1 MSEQQGKP
9 GPRSE
14 RLCPP
19 PADYWGWP
27 LFGYTPAACMET
39 GRFGI
44 VGRAGHDGIDAY
56 GVDAYADELQ
66 RPTTSAQSGGPK

>member
-1 MSEQQGKP
+1 MSKQQGKP

-14 RLCPP
+14 RL
-19 PADYWGWP
+19 PAAGRLLGWP
-27 LFGYTPAACMET
+27 LFRYTPAACMET

-44 VGRAGHDGIDAY
+44 VGRADRDGIDAH

-66 RPTTSAQSGGPK
+66 RPTTNAQSGGPK